1 MRVQGKEPV
10 WLEIGQ
16 SVRFKEQSPGLLD
29 AKVLKTQPSRQ
40 KQANSEIVH
49 WKFLD
54 FFFLN

>member
-16 SVRFKEQSPGLLD
+16 SVMFKEQSPGLLD

-40 KQANSEIVH
+40 KQADSEIQFTGSF
-49 WKFLD
+49 WI
-54 FFFLN
+54 FFFN